1 MLSQLTYGL
10 THIPEVIIPL
20 FQSVGNWGYLC
31 LFLIT
36 FMETGLVAFPWL
48 PGESWIFVGI
58 SRSAVSTNQIHIEI
72 LLPGFFIAALLG
84 DTVNYLIGTRLIKL
98 PRLFKRL
105 DGPNLERAR
114 IFFQRHGIKS
124 VIFGR
129 FVPLIRTFVPLI
141 AGSSGLKARRFLI
154 GNLIGSALWV
164 LLAGVAGYYFGT
176 ISFVKDHFSLVLLGL
191 ICVSFLPA
199 AIVWAVNRLRRHI
212 IMKKGS
218 F

>member
-36 FMETGLVAFPWL
+36 FMETGLVVFPWL
-48 PGESWIFVGI
+48 PGESLIFVAT
-58 SRSAVSTNQIHIEI
+58 SLSAVSTNQIHIEI

-98 PRLFKRL
+98 PWLFKRL
-105 DGPNLERAR
+105 DGPNLEQAR

-141 AGSSGLKARRFLI
+141 AGSSGLKARRF
-154 GNLIGSALWV
+154 
-164 LLAGVAGYYFGT
+164 
-176 ISFVKDHFSLVLLGL
+176 
-191 ICVSFLPA
+191 
-199 AIVWAVNRLRRHI
+199 
-212 IMKKGS
+212 
-218 F
+218 